1 VYSCAWSLVAEPG
14 QQIRVS
20 WRLPTSH
27 RARGRDVRLQRP
39 LGAPCSA
46 TLVLVDDV
54 CSGTLVLVDGRVES
68 ERVEATTCSVGA
80 RTQTATIY
88 TSRTN
93 RLSVRPTEHLLAT
106 LLQTSSYHLATLLQT
121 SSTDWKPHLI
131 EYQGAC
137 TGSGTFHSPI
147 LFP

>member
-1 VYSCAWSLVAEPG
+1 M
-14 QQIRVS
+14 
-20 WRLPTSH
+20 
-27 RARGRDVRLQRP
+27 RLQRP

-46 TLVLVDDV
+46 
-54 CSGTLVLVDGRVES
+54 TLVLVDGRVES

-80 RTQTATIY
+80 RTQTPTIY

-106 LLQTSSYHLATLLQT
+106 LLQTSS
-121 SSTDWKPHLI
+121 TDWKPHLI

-137 TGSGTFHSPI
+137 TGSWTFHCPL